1 MLYAIPNDG
10 HQITNHFMKAPYIAI
25 YNQQGMVKNIK
36 NPACGG
42 GCQSKS
48 QLLNTLVA
56 QGIDAVITRNIGERS
71 LAKLLKQQVRV
82 FRAAKRADLEQI
94 FHVDRTELTSSS
106 QGKASI
112 NNRNKATCGG
122 GCCGDKKPRQIMSS
136 ITKPSAFLRVT
147 TAKLITK

>member
-25 YNQQGMVKNIK
+25 YNQQSMVKNIK

-42 GCQSKS
+42 GCQNKS
-48 QLLNTLVA
+48 QLLKALVA

-82 FRAAKRADLEQI
+82 FRAVKRADLEQI
-94 FHVDRTELTSSS
+94 LQVERTELTSCE

-112 NNRNKATCGG
+112 NNRNKAACGG
-122 GCCGDKKPRQIMSS
+122 ACCGDKQQRQVMSS

-147 TAKLITK
+147 TAKLIAK

>member
-25 YNQQGMVKNIK
+25 YNQQGMVENIK

-42 GCQSKS
+42 GCQNKS
-48 QLLNTLVA
+48 QLLKTLVA

-94 FHVDRTELTSSS
+94 LHVDRTELTSSR

-112 NNRNKATCGG
+112 NNRNKSACGG
-122 GCCGDKKPRQIMSS
+122 ACCGDKQQRQVMFS

-147 TAKLITK
+147 TAKLIAK